1 MYNGVK
7 EMMKVE
13 MEMSA
18 KAGCVMAGSHLKDIS
33 AKKILIQASY
43 AKGITNRMIELTSE
57 YTSAREQFG
66 RPIGSFQAIQHMCA
80 DMLLQIESAKSIAY
94 SSVRVDSDDIVE
106 LEMSSSMA
114 KAYCSDVFNKVS
126 GDNIQVHGGI
136 GFTWEHPAHLYFKKA
151 KSDSLIF
158 GTAKSARNDVSRLLS
173 L

>member
-1 MYNGVK
+1 MLLLTGGVI
-7 EMMKVE
+7 
-13 MEMSA
+13 S
-18 KAGCVMAGSHLKDIS
+18 LKLIS
-33 AKKILIQASY
+33 ASAPQLL
-43 AKGITNRMIELTSE
+43 TIE
-57 YTSAREQFG
+57 
-66 RPIGSFQAIQHMCA
+66 
-80 DMLLQIESAKSIAY
+80 
-94 SSVRVDSDDIVE
+94 DDIVE